1 MKRDRVDVVII
12 GSGFGGLSTAILLA
26 RLGRKVTVV
35 ESAPQPGGCLRSYAR
50 EDVDCPV
57 GVHYFGSAAPG
68 ELLGDFI
75 DVLGVR
81 DALKLRRL
89 GQGGVI
95 DRFVFDDEVF
105 DLPDT
110 AEKLE
115 ASLAKRFGHAPDA
128 VAFVMH
134 VCRTAMANLRTDT
147 ANTTPSALPVTRTAF
162 DVLTEKGL
170 PDRMMDFLALQGFL
184 LGLDLSVCPAAFLLV
199 ATASLLMSAWE
210 LGCTGTQ
217 MANALVESAIA
228 AGVEIITGDGAS
240 AIQVSSRRATGVQLQ
255 SGAVVDADVVI
266 AAIHPKL
273 MVDLI
278 PGEDLPQA
286 YRAGIGKLEETG
298 GMLCAVALLD
308 EGLHPAQD
316 FNVYR
321 IRGTPRLGLEG
332 CYGQFRPSGQ
342 AGLTRLVALTES
354 PYESWAGW
362 HDTDTGQRGLDYR
375 AEKLRRAHEMLRD
388 LSAATG
394 PLHEP
399 RIVDV
404 WTPLTMRDWVAAPQG
419 CTYGVKHSI
428 RDGLDYL
435 SLSRPPLERLLL
447 VGQNALAPGLLGT
460 TMGILR
466 VASSIAGRDAV
477 IGLMSRRGQRSSE

>member
-1 MKRDRVDVVII
+1 VKTDVVII
-12 GSGFGGLSTAILLA
+12 GSGFGGLATAIVLA

-50 EDVDCPV
+50 EGIDCPV

-81 DALKLRRL
+81 DALKLRRM
-89 GQGGVI
+89 GQSGVI

-115 ASLAKRFGHAPDA
+115 AALGKRFANTPEA

-134 VCRTAMANLRTDT
+134 VCRTAMATLRTDT
-147 ANTTPSALPVTRTAF
+147 ANTTQSALPITRTAF
-162 DVLTEKGL
+162 DVLTEQRL
-170 PDRMMDFLALQGFL
+170 PARLMDFLALQGFL

-210 LGCTGTQ
+210 LGCTGTE
-217 MANALVESAIA
+217 MANALVESAVA
-228 AGVEIITGDGAS
+228 AGVKLITGDGAA
-240 AIQVSSRRATGVQLQ
+240 AILTDSHRASGVRLQ
-255 SGAVVDADVVI
+255 SGSVVEADLVI

-273 MVDLI
+273 MVDM
-278 PGEDLPQA
+278 LPSEA
-286 YRAGIGKLEETG
+286 LPRDYRDGIGRLRETD
-298 GMLCAVALLD
+298 GMICAVALLD
-308 EGLHPAQD
+308 EAEHPAQD
-316 FNVYR
+316 FNVYHV
-321 IRGTPRLGLEG
+321 RGTPRLGLEG

-342 AGLTRLVALTES
+342 PGLTRLVALTES
-354 PYESWAGW
+354 PYESWTTW
-362 HDTDTGQRGLDYR
+362 HDTESGRRGLEYR
-375 AEKLRRAHEMLRD
+375 AEKMRRAQQMLAD
-388 LSAATG
+388 LSIATG
-394 PLHEP
+394 PLHEA

-404 WTPLTMRDWVAAPQG
+404 WTPLTMRDWLAAPQG

-435 SLSRPPLERLLL
+435 SLSRPPLERLFL
-447 VGQNALAPGLLGT
+447 VGQNALAPGLLGS

-466 VASSIAGRDAV
+466 VASVVAGRQAV
-477 IGLMSRRGQRSSE
+477 STLMSTCRGRTSA